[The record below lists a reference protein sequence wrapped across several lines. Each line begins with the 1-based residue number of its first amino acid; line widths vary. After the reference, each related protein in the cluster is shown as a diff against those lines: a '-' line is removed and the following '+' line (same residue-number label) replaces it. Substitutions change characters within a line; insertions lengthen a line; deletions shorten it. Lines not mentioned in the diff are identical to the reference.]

1 MKKSEFS
8 LFSRIML
15 QEAASTFHSE
25 KMSIRWIEEI
35 DGVEIFPK
43 LPSQLREYHKRWE
56 SNKRIQEQD
65 LIK

>member
-1 MKKSEFS
+1 
-8 LFSRIML
+8 ML